1 MLHFLLN
8 RHLFQSE
15 KRTGMLFFYNVY
27 KHLLHGNEKHPQSET
42 SPKAG
47 RFIKTMTEKN
57 ILLIDNDRIILDS
70 LCEFLSLEGFQPTGA
85 ETLKAA
91 LGKLQQQNYSL
102 IITEVNLPDGDGFD
116 LLDTVRKDYPQT
128 VVIVMTGYGS
138 IESAVK
144 AIKRGA
150 YEYLTKPIVDD
161 ELRLVVERAIKQQSL
176 ISENENLRLQL
187 EQKYSLEN
195 IISHDYKM
203 AKIFE
208 LVEAVADNKT
218 TILMTG
224 PSGTGKSMLAKAIHH
239 RSSRRNKPFV
249 EVGCGA
255 LPETLLESELFGHV
269 KGAFTG
275 AVSNKEGKFLAANG
289 GTIFLDEVANA
300 SPALQVKLLRV
311 LEDRQFEPVG
321 SNKTET
327 VDTRI
332 LLASNK
338 DLNEEVKQGRFREDL
353 YYRINVVTID
363 LPPLCER
370 VGDVRLLA
378 KHFLQVYCA
387 QHNKEKLGITNEA
400 MEYLERYSWP
410 GNVRELENTIERAV
424 LLSKD
429 KFIGPFDLPD
439 SIRQNQWQKTYRPMS
454 LKDALTEPEK
464 NIVHRALQANH
475 WNRQETAKALQINRT
490 TLYKKMKQYG
500 LDAEAERLGLT

>member
-1 MLHFLLN
+1 
-8 RHLFQSE
+8 
-15 KRTGMLFFYNVY
+15 
-27 KHLLHGNEKHPQSET
+27 
-42 SPKAG
+42 
-47 RFIKTMTEKN
+47 MTEKN

-70 LCEFLSLEGFQPTGA
+70 LCEFLSHDGFQTSGA
-85 ETLKAA
+85 ETLKTA
-91 LGKLQQQNYSL
+91 LGKLKQHNYSL
-102 IITEVNLPDGDGFD
+102 VITEVNLPDGDGFD

-138 IESAVK
+138 IESAVE

-150 YEYLTKPIVDD
+150 YDYLTKPIVDD
-161 ELRLVVERAIKQQSL
+161 ELRMVVERAIKQQSL
-176 ISENENLRLQL
+176 MSEKENLRLQL

-208 LVEAVADNKT
+208 LVEAVADSTT

-224 PSGTGKSMLAKAIHH
+224 PSGTGKSMMAKAIHH

-275 AVSNKEGKFLAANG
+275 AVNNKEGKFLAANG

-300 SPALQVKLLRV
+300 SAAFQAKLLRV

-332 LLASNK
+332 LLSSNK
-338 DLNEEVKQGRFREDL
+338 DLNEEVRQNRFREDL
-353 YYRINVVTID
+353 YYRINVVTIN

-378 KHFLQVYCA
+378 KHFLHVYCA

-439 SIRQNQWQKTYRPMS
+439 SIKQDQQQKTYKMIS
-454 LKDALTEPEK
+454 LKDAMAEPEK
-464 NIVHRALQANH
+464 NIIQRALEANH
-475 WNRQETAKALQINRT
+475 WSRQETAKALQINRT

-500 LDAEAERLGLT
+500 LDAEVERLGLS

>member
-1 MLHFLLN
+1 M
-8 RHLFQSE
+8 R
-15 KRTGMLFFYNVY
+15 
-27 KHLLHGNEKHPQSET
+27 
-42 SPKAG
+42 
-47 RFIKTMTEKN
+47 EKN
-57 ILLIDNDRIILDS
+57 ILIADDDKIILDS
-70 LCEFLSLEGFQPTGA
+70 LCEFLSLEGFRTKGA

-91 LGKLQQQNYSL
+91 LTELEKQNYNL
-102 IITEVNLPDGDGFD
+102 VITDINLPDGNGFE
-116 LLDTVRKDYPQT
+116 LLDTVEKNYPQT
-128 VVIVMTGYGS
+128 VVIAITGYGS

-144 AIKRGA
+144 AIRRGA

-176 ISENENLRLQL
+176 MSENENLRLQL

-208 LVEAVADNKT
+208 LVDAVADSKT
-218 TILMTG
+218 TILMAG
-224 PSGTGKSMLAKAIHH
+224 PSGTGKSMLARAIHQ
-239 RSSRRNKPFV
+239 RSSRRDKPFI

-275 AVSNKEGKFLAANG
+275 AISNKEGKFLAANN

-300 SPALQVKLLRV
+300 SAALQAKLLRV

-338 DLNEEVKQGRFREDL
+338 DLNDEVKQGRFREDL

-387 QHNKEKLGITNEA
+387 QNNKEKLGITNEA
-400 MEYLERYSWP
+400 MEYLERYPWP

-429 KFIGPFDLPD
+429 KFIGPLDLPN
-439 SIRQNQWQKTYRPMS
+439 SIKQDQQQKVYNPMS
-454 LKDALTEPEK
+454 LKEAMAKPEK
-464 NIVHRALQANH
+464 NIIHQALEANH